1 MSDSLRSLFPR
12 LQQGDERAATDVFN
26 RFSERLVRLASTRL
40 DQRIQATSDAE
51 DVLQSVWRSF
61 FRRQRAG
68 EFQFQDWDEVWSLL
82 VVMTV
87 RACARR
93 ANALHAQKRDVD
105 REVRPELDSPIAW
118 QAFDREPLPD
128 EAVMLTD
135 LISHL
140 LEQLDDRRR
149 MMVTMR
155 LQGHSIDDIARQ
167 TNRTE
172 RTVIRVLN
180 SVRAALRQ
188 V

>member
-1 MSDSLRSLFPR
+1 
-12 LQQGDERAATDVFN
+12 
-26 RFSERLVRLASTRL
+26 
-40 DQRIQATSDAE
+40 
-51 DVLQSVWRSF
+51 
-61 FRRQRAG
+61 
-68 EFQFQDWDEVWSLL
+68 
-82 VVMTV
+82 
-87 RACARR
+87 
-93 ANALHAQKRDVD
+93 
-105 REVRPELDSPIAW
+105 
-118 QAFDREPLPD
+118 
-128 EAVMLTD
+128 MLTD